1 MAVDYFLKIDG
12 IDGESTDA
20 KHKNEIE
27 VLSWTWGESVPVGHP
42 GGGGGSGKVQMQDLN
57 FNARLSKASPPL
69 LLACA
74 SGKHLKSAVLTAR
87 KAGKDQQEFLTFSLS
102 DLLVSSYQTG
112 GTEGLE
118 VPMDSVSLNFAKIQV
133 EYKELKADGT
143 LGGSVKAGWDV
154 KQNKAF

>member
-1 MAVDYFLKIDG
+1 MADDYFLKIDG
-12 IDGESTDA
+12 IDGESRDA

-27 VLSWTWGESVPVGHP
+27 VLSWSWGESAPVGHP
-42 GGGGGSGKVQMQDLN
+42 GGGSAAGKVQVQD
-57 FNARLSKASPPL
+57 FHFTTRFSKASPPL

-74 SGKHLKSAVLTAR
+74 SGKELKSALLTAR
-87 KAGKDQQEFLTFSLS
+87 KAGDKGIEYLTFSLS

-112 GTEGLE
+112 GTEGVE

-143 LGGSVKAGWDV
+143 LGGSVKSGWDV
-154 KQNKAF
+154 NQGKGF